1 MSGVDLSP
9 EAVSWRLRRQSQESD
24 LSRGARAYKVDMS
37 REGVTR
43 RLRRLSSLRTACLRW
58 GRLGAGVPPTSPPQ
72 P

>member
-24 LSRGARAYKVDMS
+24 LRRGSRAYKVDMS

-43 RLRRLSSLRTACLRW
+43 RLRLQSSLRTACLSW
-58 GRLGAGVPPTSPPQ
+58 GRLGAGAPPISPPR